1 MTFLPISL
9 QKNRSLYIFVFF
21 LFFLFFLFFI
31 FFLFFFVFF
40 FLLAAIV
47 YNCMQLQQKV
57 AFAYGRIRS

>member
-21 LFFLFFLFFI
+21 LFFIIFI

>member
-21 LFFLFFLFFI
+21 LFFIFFI
-31 FFLFFFVFF
+31 FFIFFFVFF

>member
-9 QKNRSLYIFVFF
+9 QKNRSLYIFV
-21 LFFLFFLFFI
+21 FFLFFLFFI

>member
-21 LFFLFFLFFI
+21 LFFIFFI

>member
-21 LFFLFFLFFI
+21 LFFIFFIFFI

-40 FLLAAIV
+40 FLLATIV
-47 YNCMQLQQKV
+47 YNCMELH
-57 AFAYGRIRS
+57 